1 VNAAG
6 RSLIIGTYTRSR
18 AGTGGCPSG
27 ILTARY
33 DGTGLTGLASLADL
47 PDPSWVTATAD
58 GRCLYAVAETRDF
71 ATTPGG
77 MPAGGVAA
85 YARDPV
91 SGAVTFLN
99 AVASGGA
106 EPAHLG
112 LDPSGRFV
120 VAANHG
126 GGSVAVFAREDD
138 GRLGAMTSDVRH
150 QGSGVHPGR
159 QLSPHPH
166 QVCFDPVSGDL
177 LVPDLGLDTVF
188 AYRLGDDGVLTER
201 RAARVVTPPGAGPR
215 HLAFCPGGQYLFVAS
230 ELDSTLAAWR
240 RDGDG
245 FVPACVA
252 STLPPGYTGH
262 NQVSAVRISPSGRS
276 VLTANRGHESI
287 AVFAFD
293 PGTGKLEPRLIA
305 ACGGREPRDMV
316 FAPDNPRR
324 LLVANQ
330 HTDTVTVFDF
340 DEGRPSL
347 RFVSG
352 TRVPA
357 PACLLFP
364 PLLPP
369 ILPPFH
375 PPLFPPLLP
384 SGPGGGG

>member
-1 VNAAG
+1 VNETV
-6 RSLIIGTYTRSR
+6 RSLIIGTYTKER
-18 AGTGGCPSG
+18 AGAGECPSG
-27 ILTARY
+27 ILTASY
-33 DGTGLTGLASLADL
+33 DGTSLTGLASLAEQ
-47 PDPSWVTATAD
+47 PSPSWVAVTAD

-71 ATTPGG
+71 ADTPDGMPGG
-77 MPAGGVAA
+77 GIAA
-85 YARDPV
+85 YARNPV
-91 SGAVTFLN
+91 SGALTFLN
-99 AVASGGA
+99 AVSSGGA

-112 LDPSGRFV
+112 LDPSERFV
-120 VAANHG
+120 LAANYG
-126 GGSVAVFAREDD
+126 GASVTVFARGDD
-138 GRLGAMTSDVRH
+138 GRLGAMTCDVKH
-150 QGSGVHPGR
+150 HGSSLHPDR

-166 QVCFDPVSGDL
+166 QISFDPVSGDL

-201 RAARVVTPPGAGPR
+201 HAVRLTTLPGAGPR
-215 HLAFCPGGQYLFVAS
+215 HLAFYPGGQYLLVAN
-230 ELDSTLAAWR
+230 EVDSTLGVWR

-245 FVPACVA
+245 FVPVGVTA
-252 STLPPGYTGH
+252 TLPAGYNGH

-293 PGTGKLEPRLIA
+293 PGTGKLEPTLIA
-305 ACGGREPRDMV
+305 SCGGREPRDIV

-340 DEGRPSL
+340 DEDRPSL

-352 TRVPA
+352 TLVPA

-364 PLLPP
+364 P
-369 ILPPFH
+369 
-375 PPLFPPLLP
+375 
-384 SGPGGGG
+384 GP